1 MGFAAL
7 CLLGMLAIGPWM
19 SSLDTRPVT
28 LTATETELISTYG
41 TKETRIP
48 RAEITEVTLLD
59 ELPDGLSRTNGTSME
74 HLAYGRYFSRV
85 YGGIDLCLDPTEPPF
100 LLISTAE
107 KTYLLASREAE
118 QTREVAEALEV
129 EIPR

>member
-1 MGFAAL
+1 
-7 CLLGMLAIGPWM
+7 
-19 SSLDTRPVT
+19 
-28 LTATETELISTYG
+28 
-41 TKETRIP
+41 
-48 RAEITEVTLLD
+48 
-59 ELPDGLSRTNGTSME
+59 ME

-85 YGGIDLCLDPTEPPF
+85 YGGIDPLCLDPTEPPF

-129 EIPR
+129 ETRDRAV